1 MMFLTRRQLKKKIAD
16 LEIQLNIELRKN
28 KESALIS
35 KAELPKCKGLYCFQC
50 AYAVLKPSGF
60 FGDVYT
66 LLGCG
71 KDAGCEHFTPVYD
84 KTKIESCPSYQQ
96 AMKSGSVPR

>member
-16 LEIQLNIELRKN
+16 LESQLHIELRKN

-50 AYAVLKPSGF
+50 AYAV
-60 FGDVYT
+60 
-66 LLGCG
+66 
-71 KDAGCEHFTPVYD
+71 
-84 KTKIESCPSYQQ
+84 
-96 AMKSGSVPR
+96 